1 MAGLEIFADTV
12 LPSDTF
18 VICPSLVLPVVILC
32 ASPPK
37 VREVLLA
44 AEELGL
50 MERGEYVFFNVELF
64 AR

>member
-1 MAGLEIFADTV
+1 MHRVYSKYHLSYFNDVINIIC
-12 LPSDTF
+12 F
-18 VICPSLVLPVVILC
+18 VSVVILC

-44 AEELGL
+44 AESLGL
-50 MERGEYVFFNVELF
+50 MDRGEYVFFNVELF